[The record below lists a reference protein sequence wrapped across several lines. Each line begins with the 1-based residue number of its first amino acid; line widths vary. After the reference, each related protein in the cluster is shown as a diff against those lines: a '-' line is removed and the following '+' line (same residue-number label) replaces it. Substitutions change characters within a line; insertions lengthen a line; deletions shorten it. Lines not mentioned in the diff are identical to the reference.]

1 MYEGKPPYSDM
12 HPMRVIFMIPAK
24 QPPTLKDQDKCS
36 PLFVDFISKCLVKN
50 PKNRA
55 TASDLLQHEFIK
67 SCKTVDILK
76 PLIEQANQIKYAN
89 ELEFKKRQNE
99 YSNQNETS
107 STTNTSSSDFDS
119 NNLTLINNQTLINKN
134 NNDENNQD
142 FQTVKSNFSQ
152 GEEEMGTMIINEHK
166 ENVKEYEDD
175 ENEDE
180 YQTGTFNSIKI
191 NESLTSNGRS
201 AEFLKDYNPV
211 TLLSNLNKQPN
222 SVIKTPLENQ
232 VVEEEEEQ
240 EVESIEESTRIKNLI
255 HREVKAFNS
264 NNNNNPNNVV
274 SDKNNYIYNLSYSDI
289 KLRLK
294 YMDIQMQDELNEL
307 KKKFEKKRQTILEA
321 IEIKKK
327 DTKIF

>member
-1 MYEGKPPYSDM
+1 MFEGKPPYSEI

-24 QPPTLKDQDKCS
+24 QPPTLKEQDKCS

-50 PKNRA
+50 PKMRS

-67 SCKTVDILK
+67 SCQTVDILK

-89 ELEFKKRQNE
+89 EVEFKNRQKE
-99 YSNQNETS
+99 YHTS
-107 STTNTSSSDFDS
+107 SISNKLDFDS
-119 NNLTLINNQTLINKN
+119 NNLTLINNQTLINSN
-134 NNDENNQD
+134 SNSENNKN
-142 FQTVKSNFSQ
+142 FQTVKSNFNQ
-152 GEEEMGTMIINEHK
+152 EEDEMGTMIINK
-166 ENVKEYEDD
+166 ENEKENE
-175 ENEDE
+175 EDE

-191 NESLTSNGRS
+191 NESLTSNGKN
-201 AEFLKDYNPV
+201 AEFLKEYNPV

-222 SVIKTPLENQ
+222 NANVMKTPLENE
-232 VVEEEEEQ
+232 VVEEE
-240 EVESIEESTRIKNLI
+240 ESIEESTRIKNLI

-264 NNNNNPNNVV
+264 NNSNNNPNNL

-294 YMDIQMQDELNEL
+294 YMDIQMQEDLNEL